1 MIREAAPADIP
12 AMEAFLSRHP
22 ETSMFLR
29 SNIAAQGVGQT
40 EHPYSGDYLI
50 WPAEG
55 PIRAI
60 FGISGR
66 GFLMLQCPGQ
76 EREAFDAAAA
86 HFAGR
91 HMRGLT
97 GEAGQARAYLD
108 ALGLTAQIER
118 NEVEPLY
125 SLDLADLP
133 EVPGKLRAPEPG
145 DEALLTR
152 WFRAYIADTGLAPAD
167 PGEAQEEAERRARDV
182 IAGSPPCRLMI
193 EDGQPV
199 AMAALNAEVADVVQ
213 VGGVYVPRETRNRGL
228 GRRVTALLLAQAR
241 ESGARLALLFAANPA
256 AARAYEGIGFR
267 RIGDYRVAM
276 PDRVLTIPG
285 GVSA

>member
-1 MIREAAPADIP
+1 MIREAAPEDIP
-12 AMEAFLSRHP
+12 AMEAFLSSHP

-55 PIRAI
+55 QIRAI

-76 EREAFDAAAA
+76 EAEAFSAAAT

-97 GEAGQARAYLD
+97 GEAGQAGTYLE
-108 ALGLTAQIER
+108 ALGLTGQIER
-118 NEVEPLY
+118 NDVEPLY
-125 SLDLADLP
+125 SLDLAELS
-133 EVPGKLRAPEPG
+133 EVPGELRAPETG
-145 DEALLTR
+145 DEALLNR
-152 WFRAYIADTGLAPAD
+152 WFRAYISDTGLAPAD
-167 PGEAQEEAERRARDV
+167 PAEAQEEAERRARDA
-182 IAGSPPCRLMI
+182 IAGYPCKLMI

-213 VGGVYVPRETRNRGL
+213 VGGVFVPRETRNRGL
-228 GRRVTALLLAQAR
+228 GRKVTALLLAAAR
-241 ESGARLALLFAANPA
+241 ARGARLALLFAASPT
-256 AARAYEGIGFR
+256 AARAYEAIGFQ

-285 GVSA
+285 EVPA